1 MALDIKRMLNHGNW
15 DQDNNIAFS
24 ELTKQLR
31 RFVNEALESK
41 HVVRILKS
49 LHFKQ
54 IKERHLDIRE
64 AHRQTFEWIFNPH
77 SGVSYMPWLRS
88 PDSIYWVT
96 GKAGSGKST
105 LMKFIQ
111 GHSKT
116 QELLRQWAQNQGLII
131 ATHYFWSAGTS
142 LQKSQVGLFRTL
154 LFQILAQCPEIIP
167 QVLPNRWR
175 SGSIGA
181 LESWT
186 RAELLA
192 AFKRLASLPRLRD
205 KICLF
210 VDGLDEYN
218 GDHPELINLFRLLA
232 QSPSLKICLSSR
244 PWQDFIDAFGV
255 SEWKLYVQELTK
267 NDIRLYV
274 KDNLE
279 QDTRFQTIRMEDQE
293 GADALAQQIQ
303 MKAHGVFLW
312 VYLVVRSLLR
322 GLANSDEM
330 VDLHRRLNELPNELE
345 KYFELMLDTIE
356 PIYQRQTA
364 KVFRLMLTSFH
375 TLPVIAFYFVGKE
388 QLDPNYILHE
398 RIEPL
403 SSQKV
408 ATTVDQQK
416 RQLNA
421 SCRDLLFVT
430 TDLEASS
437 FSGVKVGFLHRTVMD
452 FLRTGQMDNLLS
464 VRSGANFNPN
474 SSLCKAY
481 WAMYKAFPSDT
492 AISVGSMRET
502 MIAGMMYYAREVER
516 QSEYSEISILDDLAR
531 TVPLRMAWSD
541 LVGDRDCT
549 DFLDVAVRFDLK
561 LYVTEK
567 TKKLGKQSRGGTSRG
582 GQIATLLRQAL
593 RGGFCVDSDDCF
605 QFSAT
610 DQIGL
615 SMLQRL
621 LEDGAG
627 PNAKLDRVSVLS
639 SQEISQGQAEQELI
653 EKLCNEN
660 PEHSRSVWGD
670 FLMQLRIDCPIDRTR
685 QEAWDMNRF
694 LDPSMQKPSMQ
705 KERKLLDNA
714 YEACEFM
721 ISYGANRHYQKIEGM
736 ESNPRQEYLTA
747 DGVFLDVFP
756 GDARKLI
763 HLLERKEKSKEKR
776 QWCITM

>member
-1 MALDIKRMLNHGNW
+1 
-15 DQDNNIAFS
+15 
-24 ELTKQLR
+24 
-31 RFVNEALESK
+31 
-41 HVVRILKS
+41 
-49 LHFKQ
+49 
-54 IKERHLDIRE
+54 
-64 AHRQTFEWIFNPH
+64 
-77 SGVSYMPWLRS
+77 
-88 PDSIYWVT
+88 
-96 GKAGSGKST
+96 
-105 LMKFIQ
+105 MKFIQ
-111 GHSKT
+111 GHSET
-116 QELLRQWAQNQGLII
+116 QELLHQWAQNQGLII

-167 QVLPNRWR
+167 RVLPNRWR
-175 SGSIGA
+175 SRSIGT

-218 GDHPELINLFRLLA
+218 GDHPELINVFRLLA
-232 QSPSLKICLSSR
+232 QSPNLKICLSSR
-244 PWQDFIDAFGV
+244 PWQDFIDAFVV

-279 QDTRFQTIRMEDQE
+279 QDKRFRTIRMEDQE

-364 KVFRLMLTSFH
+364 KVFRVMLTSFNA
-375 TLPVIAFYFVGKE
+375 LPVIAFYFVGKE

-403 SSQKV
+403 SSQKI
-408 ATTVDQQK
+408 ATIVDQQK

-430 TDLEASS
+430 TDLEAPS

-452 FLRTGQMDNLLS
+452 FLRTGQMDN
-464 VRSGANFNPN
+464 
-474 SSLCKAY
+474 
-481 WAMYKAFPSDT
+481 WAMFKAFPSDT

-516 QSEYSEISILDDLAR
+516 QSEYSEIDILDDLAK
-531 TVPLRMAWSD
+531 TVPLNMTWSD
-541 LVGDRDCT
+541 LVGDLDCT
-549 DFLDVAVRFDLK
+549 DFLDIAVRFDLK
-561 LYVTEK
+561 LYVAEK
-567 TKKLGKQSRGGTSRG
+567 TKKLREQSQEGTSQG
-582 GQIATLLRQAL
+582 EQIAALLRQAL
-593 RGGFCVDSDDCF
+593 RGGFSVDSDDCF
-605 QFSAT
+605 QFSTT

-615 SMLQRL
+615 SMLQRV
-621 LEDGAG
+621 LEDGAD

-639 SQEISQGQAEQELI
+639 PQEISQGQAECQEFI
-653 EKLCNEN
+653 GKLCNEN

-670 FLMQLRIDCPIDRTR
+670 FLMQLQVDCPRERTS

-694 LDPSMQKPSMQ
+694 LDPPMQK
-705 KERKLLDNA
+705 RKLLDNA
-714 YEACEFM
+714 YEACELM
-721 ISYGANRHYQKIEGM
+721 ILYGANRHYQKIKGM
-736 ESNPRQEYLTA
+736 EVDRKYLTA
-747 DGVFLDVFP
+747 DCVFLDVFP

-763 HLLERKEKSKEKR
+763 HLLGRKEKSKKER
-776 QWCITM
+776 QWCSIM